1 MHCNLIERLTLCF
14 APILT
19 WAILDAICEVEL
31 RRVMEQPLLLSSSV
45 EAAPLPPTLHRRAHA
60 DGRSSAA
67 TVAAEQT
74 PRSNAARQRLQAAV
88 YGVQFSRRLEYAPRR
103 NARPL
108 GPAAAASSAP
118 LMRLRSTTSV
128 ERQHQAAAHVEDAF
142 LGEVDDNFKRPWL
155 QMVYSRLTWVVRLVM
170 LTYIFL
176 SFVERPSW
184 CYSKPCEGPGGVT
197 LPLSGLPYLPR
208 EISGAIEI
216 ACLFVFAV
224 EVLVKRLFRGP
235 DTFWGNRWNVVKLT
249 LLPIALID
257 VLADFLSTDG
267 LIRGPVRLA
276 PILRPMIFTV
286 NIRQIRETMVS
297 TLLIIWDVKE
307 LLCLIVCLVLWFG
320 MLMFVLFNQYCLPEN
335 GCDERPYFG
344 TLGLSFL
351 STFTIL
357 TTANFPDVMMSA
369 YSYNRLFAIPF
380 IFFLLFGLFFVMN
393 IVLASVYSNY
403 KRGLDARATN
413 FQESREK
420 SLDIAFD
427 LLMKDSRQRQSW
439 DSSGSHGSKAAR
451 GVVEGISVQVFRD
464 LVHELGEYGT
474 HVPSFD
480 SDLSDHSPSA
490 DGASG
495 STDEEVGNTSA
506 GSSANEYLKL
516 IDAAIE
522 NVDQDQNGFIS
533 REEFRELCVLLPRGF
548 AQAQHQ
554 AEVAERQREA
564 AAATCT
570 QRCCPRFA
578 KSSQFSSLRRLMH
591 SKHFEYMMHVIIVV
605 NSLLILAELRFEYT
619 PDSEEPGDEWTI
631 SWWEIAEL
639 SFSTLYVVEMVLK
652 MIVHGFSRYWRTWRN
667 CFDGAVSVL
676 SICAEVF
683 IVLPND
689 FNNRQAIRFIM
700 FARTLRIVRLFSDFD
715 TFSVI
720 FAAFFDLAP
729 AFSKLGTVLLLIM
742 SMFGQIAIPL
752 FGGDIYEGN
761 PALVNSTF
769 AESNYF
775 ANNFN
780 DFGSSMMT
788 LFVLLIV
795 NNWFVIMDGVRSI
808 IPNCGYDA
816 KV

>member
-1 MHCNLIERLTLCF
+1 MQE
-14 APILT
+14 
-19 WAILDAICEVEL
+19 
-31 RRVMEQPLLLSSSV
+31 PLLLSSSV
-45 EAAPLPPTLHRRAHA
+45 QAAPLPPTLHRRAHA
-60 DGRSSAA
+60 DGLPSAA
-67 TVAAEQT
+67 AAPAEQT

-88 YGVQFSRRLEYAPRR
+88 YGVQFSHRLACINVPRR
-103 NARPL
+103 NAPRGPL
-108 GPAAAASSAP
+108 GPAPAASGAP
-118 LMRLRSTTSV
+118 LLRLRSTTSV

-142 LGEVDDNFKRPWL
+142 LGEVDDSFKRPWL

-170 LTYIFL
+170 LTYISF

-184 CYSKPCEGPGGVT
+184 CYSKPCVGPGGVT

-208 EISGAIEI
+208 EVSGAIEMS
-216 ACLFVFAV
+216 CLFVFAA

-235 DTFWGNRWNVVKLT
+235 DTFWGNRWNLVKLT
-249 LLPIALID
+249 LLPIALLD
-257 VLADFLSTDG
+257 VLADFLSADG

-297 TLLIIWDVKE
+297 TLQIIWDVKE

-320 MLMFVLFNQYCLPEN
+320 MLMFVLFNQYCLPES

-380 IFFLLFGLFFVMN
+380 ILFLLFGLFFVMN

-427 LLMKDSRQRQSW
+427 LLMKDSRQR
-439 DSSGSHGSKAAR
+439 DSSGSPGSQAAR
-451 GVVEGISVQVFRD
+451 GAIEGISVRVFRD
-464 LVHELGEYGT
+464 LVHELSEYGT
-474 HVPSFD
+474 HVPSFT
-480 SDLSDHSPSA
+480 SGRGRAVS

-495 STDEEVGNTSA
+495 STDEEVGNASA
-506 GSSANEYLKL
+506 RSSANEHLKF

-554 AEVAERQREA
+554 VEVAKRRREA
-564 AAATCT
+564 SIATCT
-570 QRCCPRFA
+570 QRCCPRFV

-639 SFSTLYVVEMVLK
+639 SFSALYVVEMILK

-676 SICAEVF
+676 SISAELF

-715 TFSVI
+715 AFSVI

-769 AESNYF
+769 AQANYY

-795 NNWFVIMDGVRSI
+795 NNWFVPSPAI
-808 IPNCGYDA
+808 IYGIFICRICM
-816 KV
+816 